1 MHSRPVA
8 GQIGSGYIYYGMKK
22 QVIKDP
28 FVIAY
33 AVVIAV
39 CCVICLAT
47 TLKIHSLPEL
57 GYVINDDFLKL
68 LVQYENY
75 EIIQDSSAVLA
86 GTFGIAICIY
96 IVLKYKFPRFEEN
109 HKKWNLGCA
118 LIVFPVIGFFA
129 SIAPNLDFPTRL
141 KAEPKL
147 QKEFVVYKFESHGT
161 KSGFSYHL
169 QFNSGS
175 SFRVSFKEYR
185 AAFKGQKFYTIYQG
199 NILIQIL
206 PIYRYRLAE

>member
-1 MHSRPVA
+1 
-8 GQIGSGYIYYGMKK
+8 MKK

-47 TLKIHSLPEL
+47 TLKIHSLPSL
-57 GYVINDDFLKL
+57 GYVINEDFLNL

-86 GTFGIAICIY
+86 GTFGIAIGLY
-96 IVLKYKFPRFEEN
+96 IALKYIFPKFEEKR
-109 HKKWNLGCA
+109 KKFNLACS
-118 LIVFPVIGFFA
+118 LVVFPILGLFA

-147 QKEFVVYKFESHGT
+147 QKEFVVYKYESHGT

-185 AAFKGQKFYTIYQG
+185 AAFKGQKFYTVYQG